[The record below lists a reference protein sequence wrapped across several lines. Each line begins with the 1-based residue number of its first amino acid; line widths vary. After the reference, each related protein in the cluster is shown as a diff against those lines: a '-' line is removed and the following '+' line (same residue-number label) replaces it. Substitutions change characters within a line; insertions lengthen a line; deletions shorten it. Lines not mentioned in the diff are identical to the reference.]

1 MSAITT
7 SHWAST
13 RAALQETVPR
23 FAALLHSV
31 RDPDAPAVGTWNIA
45 ETAAHVREVSVLNS
59 TWAAGGIPPPEFRQ
73 VYERAATVAVDQVN
87 ELNALSLASA
97 PERDVHALA
106 GVIEERIELMLYL
119 TAGAD
124 GNEQVSWLGGLKL
137 PLTAVLGHT
146 LSELL
151 VHGGDIARAEGRAFP
166 ITATQ
171 ATLIFEGFL
180 FPLLTAANAA
190 EFGGERSELMRPV
203 CCEFRLRGCERV
215 LLVADESRV
224 LIEAPGTRPADVHIA
239 ADPAVMWLLMF
250 NRMRPLGPALRG
262 QLRVWGRRP
271 WRLRRLMRLLQ
282 TP

>member
-7 SHWAST
+7 SHWALT
-13 RAALQETVPR
+13 RDALRETLPR
-23 FAALLHSV
+23 FSALLRSV
-31 RDPDAPAVGTWNIA
+31 GDPDAPAVGTWSIA

-59 TWAAGGIPPPEFRQ
+59 TWATAGTPPPEFQR
-73 VYERAATVAVDQVN
+73 VYERAATVAIDQVS

-97 PERDVHALA
+97 HERDVHALTSL
-106 GVIEERIELMLYL
+106 IEERVDRMLYL
-119 TAGAD
+119 TAEAD
-124 GNEQVSWLGGLKL
+124 GNERVSWLGGLKL
-137 PLTAVLGHT
+137 PLIAVLGHT

-166 ITATQ
+166 ITAAQ

-180 FPLLTAANAA
+180 FPLLTAADAA
-190 EFGGERSELMRPV
+190 GFGGERSDLMRPV
-203 CCEFRLRGCERV
+203 CCELRLRGCERV
-215 LLVADESRV
+215 LLVADQSRV
-224 LIEAPGTRPADVHIA
+224 VIEEPGARPADVHIA

-250 NRMRPLGPALRG
+250 NRIRPLGPALRG

-271 WRLRRLMRLLQ
+271 WRLRRLMQLLQ